1 MLPLHRLTF
10 WLWFVVTPHLI
21 ACIGSVGPDKVTVF
35 IQCSF
40 RCCISICETHLVQ
53 TLWYCSVATVVSNA
67 LKLAFSS
74 MVVIWWFAY
83 MGWLRH
89 PSFHLWMVI
98 WNVAY
103 LSGCCCHC
111 WNTPPTALLCSH
123 PLFCL
128 HKCSASVNECH
139 FFCKEKFHS
148 APLLHTHFHVRC
160 LLPDYPSAAIC
171 HMATNCNEIL
181 VVRLNLYCHITNTRL
196 CHHGPT

>member
-98 WNVAY
+98 WNVAC
-103 LSGCCCHC
+103 LSCCCCHC

-139 FFCKEKFHS
+139 WVPFFLHRGIQCHPFTSSTLPCQMLLCQS
-148 APLLHTHFHVRC
+148 APLLPCV
-160 LLPDYPSAAIC
+160 SW
-171 HMATNCNEIL
+171 
-181 VVRLNLYCHITNTRL
+181 
-196 CHHGPT
+196 

>member
-98 WNVAY
+98 WNMTC
-103 LSGCCCHC
+103 LSCLWCHC
-111 WNTPPTALLCSH
+111 WNAPVPFSAVFKFSLAVSKR
-123 PLFCL
+123 L
-128 HKCSASVNECH
+128 HKKVYIPKYRL
-139 FFCKEKFHS
+139 F
-148 APLLHTHFHVRC
+148 
-160 LLPDYPSAAIC
+160 YPSR
-171 HMATNCNEIL
+171 NG
-181 VVRLNLYCHITNTRL
+181 RKS
-196 CHHGPT
+196 